1 MTERKP
7 AYRKLRTAK
16 ELQRLMQRHYLE
28 GRYLR
33 LGRPVAWVTSGAPVE
48 PLRAMG
54 VLPIYPE
61 NYGALCGAQR
71 VAVTLC
77 QAAEERGYS
86 LDLCSYAR
94 SHLGSVFDPKKAPMS
109 GLPKPDLLICCGNIC
124 DTVIKWYQALAEHYG
139 IPLFVLDTPFVYG
152 EAPDEAAVAYVQEQL
167 EDMVAFLERHTRRRL
182 RLSRLE
188 EVVGLSREATRLWT
202 EIRMACK
209 ARPSPLNA
217 PDLFVNMAP
226 IVVLR
231 GTPEAV
237 RFYQNLKAEVEERV
251 EQGIGAVPDER
262 YRLLWDNIAIWYRLY
277 GFYRIFSEQGAC
289 FVVDTYTGAWSADLQ
304 PGDLFTSMARTYTG
318 VLLNQGVGPRARHM
332 VNLAREF
339 QVDGFVMHLNRSC
352 KPYSLPQLEIK
363 RIVQEETGL
372 PGLLLEADHTDSRVY
387 AEEPIRTRVQAF
399 LETLAARSEAV

>member
-1 MTERKP
+1 MSQEP
-7 AYRKLRTAK
+7 AYRKLRTAR
-16 ELQRLMQRHYLE
+16 ELQLLMQKHYVE
-28 GRYLR
+28 SRYLR

-54 VLPIYPE
+54 IFPIYPE

-71 VAVTLC
+71 AAVRLC
-77 QAAEERGYS
+77 QIAEGRGYS

-94 SHLGSVFDPKKAPMS
+94 SHLGSVMAPKSAPMS
-109 GLPKPDLLICCGNIC
+109 GLPRPDLLICCTNIC
-124 DTVIKWYQALAEHYG
+124 DTVVKWYQVLAEHYR

-152 EAPDEAAVAYVQEQL
+152 DGPDEAAVTYVRAQL
-167 EDMVAFLERHTRRRL
+167 EDMVAFLERHTGRTLRWSRL
-182 RLSRLE
+182 R
-188 EVVGLSREATRLWT
+188 EVMERSQEATALWKD
-202 EIRMACK
+202 IRMACR

-231 GTPEAV
+231 GTTEAL
-237 RFYQNLKAEVEERV
+237 RFYRKLKAEVLERV
-251 EQGIGAVPDER
+251 EKGIGAVPDER

-277 GFYRIFSEQGAC
+277 RFFRFFSQEGAC
-289 FVVDTYTGAWSADLQ
+289 FVVDTYTGAWSTDLH
-304 PGDLFTSMARTYTG
+304 PGEPLESLARTYTA
-318 VLLNQGVGPRARHM
+318 VLLNQGAVPRARHM
-332 VNLAREF
+332 VQLAREF

-363 RIVQEETGL
+363 RIVQAETGL
-372 PGLLLEADHTDSRVY
+372 PGLLFEADHTDSRLY

-399 LETLAARSEAV
+399 LETLATRKDVR